1 MRIESGVPPITVS
14 GQKISYADWVIS
26 VGDGK
31 VHTVSSVD
39 EGESCWTEIPSE
51 LFLDPKDDGKRVINE
66 TIYFDLCKKGKE
78 PSYFRDRAILTPLNE
93 DVDAINKDVLN
104 QWPGESKVYLSSDSI
119 CKGSVNYESQES
131 MYPLEL
137 LNSMRFAGIPNHELE
152 LKIGAPIVLL
162 RNIAPAKGLCNG
174 TRLIITQLCA
184 RVTEGIIIT
193 GNHIITME
201 RTYRYLNE
209 LTCNKEDI
217 TVKVRITREWEARS
231 PTNHLL
237 NKNYILMD
245 EQGMLLHVQLATT
258 QIDEYKRKIKV
269 GKVYLISGFATVPA
283 NDTYRPVTGDNK
295 IIFTGKTIIK
305 KIDNELAIPRHGFEL
320 RTFNEEKSR
329 VGGIKTLI
337 DVIGKL
343 KFFTPIQSLSGGK
356 EKLEI
361 TLQDNTGDEM
371 TITLWGLQA
380 HQFEDLKSEYQR
392 PNVVLIVTG
401 TKAVLFNGNPILS
414 ATSATQYFINLDYP
428 AANILRNKGEDKM
441 IPVIVQPMRNPAQLM
456 LDNIDN
462 LSIQTLFNVIQPDGK
477 EEFFCSIEATV
488 VGIVPNYGWFYTACN
503 KCNTKMT
510 NPPQCSNCTNIETG
524 PAKKYSV
531 TLKVED
537 QTSVTTVLLFDKF
550 VLDLIKVPVQ
560 HVLDNDEIV
569 TPTNIPSILKNIVGG
584 KFKFYLKI
592 TKHNTTG
599 GKKEGFKVNAYA
611 PGKAVNKE
619 KRSKESNV
627 FNHRKG
633 SKTRRNSCIDYQ
645 EISDDDKMIPQD
657 EELFEENSQPI
668 NRISDGSDT
677 DSEVALLK
685 RKNAYTPGKEVNKE
699 KRRKE
704 SNVFNQRKG
713 SKTKRSPCMDY
724 QEISDDDEMI
734 PKSVDTELEKTENT
748 AHKEKNLQT
757 STVRQH
763 NNGPK
768 MLRNVSKI
776 QAQAQTQVFL
786 KLKNV
791 EKKTR
796 NIFKNPWKITRNIR
810 KKVVRKKSHLDTTD
824 EAIPKS
830 VKLNEVQNTV
840 NTTCKIKKL
849 QTATTKL
856 SDNKPKIQGKATKI
870 QPQAQIDKN
879 YINSAEGDDAIKRRK
894 RTYNKKRPLESSD
907 DSSGEEEKKNNPN
920 VPLLLSQE
928 TDSGVGRNQNCKKK
942 YLEDEMTK
950 KDTRTNKRKQI
961 DRKEKMAK
969 VFKKN
974 SKLPTDNKTKNADTL
989 DEDQNME
996 NSASNNKMI
1005 QTATAVKNVKKPNPA
1020 KKSTGQQNC
1029 KEPHSLSASKGT
1041 VKTVKKIYNKE
1052 GPTKIFWLES
1062 RIQM

>member
-1 MRIESGVPPITVS
+1 
-14 GQKISYADWVIS
+14 
-26 VGDGK
+26 
-31 VHTVSSVD
+31 
-39 EGESCWTEIPSE
+39 
-51 LFLDPKDDGKRVINE
+51 
-66 TIYFDLCKKGKE
+66 
-78 PSYFRDRAILTPLNE
+78 
-93 DVDAINKDVLN
+93 
-104 QWPGESKVYLSSDSI
+104 
-119 CKGSVNYESQES
+119 
-131 MYPLEL
+131 
-137 LNSMRFAGIPNHELE
+137 
-152 LKIGAPIVLL
+152 
-162 RNIAPAKGLCNG
+162 
-174 TRLIITQLCA
+174 
-184 RVTEGIIIT
+184 
-193 GNHIITME
+193 
-201 RTYRYLNE
+201 
-209 LTCNKEDI
+209 
-217 TVKVRITREWEARS
+217 
-231 PTNHLL
+231 
-237 NKNYILMD
+237 
-245 EQGMLLHVQLATT
+245 MLAF
-258 QIDEYKRKIKV
+258 
-269 GKVYLISGFATVPA
+269 VYLISGFATVPA

-320 RTFNEEKSR
+320 RTFNEAKSR

-356 EKLEI
+356 EKLQI
-361 TLQDNTGDEM
+361 TLQDITGDEM
-371 TITLWGLQA
+371 TITLLGLQA

-560 HVLDNDEIV
+560 HVLDNDETA

-599 GKKEGFKVNAYA
+599 GKKEGFKVVKLQEIKGESIKDEELFEENSQPINRISDGSDTDSEVALLKRKNAYA
-611 PGKAVNKE
+611 QGKAVNKE

-645 EISDDDKMIPQD
+645 EISDDDKMIPKD

-724 QEISDDDEMI
+724 QEISDDDVMI
-734 PKSVDTELEKTENT
+734 PKSVDAELEKTENT

-768 MLRNVSKI
+768 MLWNVSKI
-776 QAQAQTQVFL
+776 QAQAQTGDNIQERGD
-786 KLKNV
+786 KS
-791 EKKTR
+791 KKYFQKSLE
-796 NIFKNPWKITRNIR
+796 NN
-810 KKVVRKKSHLDTTD
+810 KKHPQEGKKKRRQEDEQQVVRKKSHLDTTD

-849 QTATTKL
+849 QTAATKL

-950 KDTRTNKRKQI
+950 KDTRTNKRKQL
-961 DRKEKMAK
+961 DRKEKMAM

-989 DEDQNME
+989 DERPKHGE
-996 NSASNNKMI
+996 L
-1005 QTATAVKNVKKPNPA
+1005 
-1020 KKSTGQQNC
+1020 C
-1029 KEPHSLSASKGT
+1029 
-1041 VKTVKKIYNKE
+1041 
-1052 GPTKIFWLES
+1052 F
-1062 RIQM
+1062 